1 MTHTSLHHVGEWA
14 GRVGLHL
21 LLNIPDVALPN
32 DDRLVD
38 TPAAVRGCSYWF
50 SARLTRSMTMSST
63 SQSF

>member
-14 GRVGLHL
+14 GKVGLHL
-21 LLNIPDVALPN
+21 LSDIPDVALLH

-38 TPAAVRGCSYWF
+38 ILAAVRGCSYWF
-50 SARLTRSMTMSST
+50 SAKFTRSITMSST